1 MDNSKA
7 DLFERRP
14 WLKYYDIGVPYEV
27 NYPRY
32 YAPDI
37 LRTTANNHPTKA
49 AMWFYGTSTTFWELY
64 LKVNRFANAL
74 IKLGVKRGDRVGLL
88 LPNCPQFVISF
99 WALLSAGAIVTNMNP
114 MYTADELKDMAE
126 TTDMTALITFDGV
139 LPNVFPLTDQFP
151 IPLVI
156 VTKITDF
163 VEGAPVS
170 TSEGLGLREGWYH
183 FSEVLESMTN
193 DVRPR
198 LGITGDDP
206 AVIQFTGG
214 TTGVPKGA
222 TLSHS
227 NLVAGIH
234 ECAMWGDCLMKDI
247 AIERRTA
254 FCVLPYFHIYGEIC
268 QMGWSIFRAATQIL
282 LPRFELA
289 EVFDVLS
296 KFEDITYFAAVPT
309 MLTAIA
315 NDPRAKEIDFGRRC
329 TFVCNGGGPCPEST
343 IEKMLDLNVFYSEGW
358 GMSETTSLGISN
370 PVLGRVK
377 PLSIGLPVIECDVRI
392 MDPDT
397 GEEVEQGQIGELV
410 VKSPY
415 VMMGYWNN
423 PEETAKQLKDG
434 WLHTGDLAY
443 MDEEYYVFIVD
454 RTKDMIIAGG
464 YNIFPAEV
472 DGVIFGYP
480 KVADVMCVGIPH
492 EYRGET
498 LKAFIVPK
506 AGETITAEEITEF
519 CRTKL
524 AAYKIPK
531 EVEFRTELPR
541 SSVGKALRRILRE
554 EEIAKQNANK

>member
-1 MDNSKA
+1 LSTN
-7 DLFERRP
+7 DLLERRP
-14 WLKYYDIGVPYEV
+14 WLKYYDVGVPYTV
-27 NYPRY
+27 NFPRY
-32 YAPDI
+32 PAQDI
-37 LRTTANNHPTKA
+37 LRATANNHPKKD
-49 AMWFYGTSTTFWELY
+49 AMWFYGTTTTFWELY

-74 IKLGVKRGDRVGLL
+74 IELGVQKGDRIGLL

-99 WALLSAGAIVTNMNP
+99 WALLSVGAIVTNMNP
-114 MYTADELKDMAE
+114 MYTTEELKNMAE
-126 TTDMTALITFDGV
+126 ITGMKGLITFDGV
-139 LPNVFPLTDQFP
+139 LPNVIPLTDQVD

-156 VTKITDF
+156 VTKLTDF
-163 VEGAPVS
+163 VDGVP
-170 TSEGLGLREGWYH
+170 TSSHESLGLKEGWHHY
-183 FSEVLESMTN
+183 SEVLDACTN

-198 LGITGDDP
+198 LGITHTDP

-214 TTGVPKGA
+214 TPGVPKGA
-222 TLSHS
+222 TLSHA

-234 ECAMWGDCLMKDI
+234 ECAMWGDCLINDI

-268 QMGWSIFRAATQIL
+268 QMSWSIFRAATQIL
-282 LPRFELA
+282 LPRFELN
-289 EVFDVLS
+289 EVFETLA

-329 TFVCNGGGPCPEST
+329 TFVCNGGGPCPIST

-377 PLSIGLPVIECDVRI
+377 PLSIGLPVIDCDVRI
-392 MDPDT
+392 VDPDT
-397 GEEVEQGQIGELV
+397 GEDVPQGQTGELV

-423 PEETAKQLKDG
+423 PEETARQLKDG

-464 YNIFPAEV
+464 YNIYPAEI
-472 DGVIFGYP
+472 DGVIFGHP
-480 KVADVMCVGIPH
+480 KVQDVMCVGIPH
-492 EYRGET
+492 DYRGET

-506 AGETITAEEITEF
+506 PGETITEEEIISF
-519 CRTKL
+519 CRQKL
-524 AAYKIPK
+524 AAYKVPK
-531 EVEFRTELPR
+531 LVEFRSELPR

-554 EEIAKQNANK
+554 EEIAKQQSK

>member
-1 MDNSKA
+1 MFTS
-7 DLFERRP
+7 DLLERRP
-14 WLKYYDIGVPYEV
+14 WLKYYDIGVPYTL
-27 NYPRY
+27 NFPRY
-32 YAPDI
+32 PAPDI
-37 LRTTANNHPTKA
+37 LRATANNHPTKN

-74 IKLGVKRGDRVGLL
+74 IELGVKKGDRVGLL

-99 WALLSAGAIVTNMNP
+99 WALLSVGAIVTNMNP
-114 MYTADELKDMAE
+114 MYTTEELKNMVE
-126 TTDMTALITFDGV
+126 ITGMKGLITFDGV
-139 LPNVFPLTDQFP
+139 LPNVIPLTDQVE

-156 VTKITDF
+156 VTKLTDF
-163 VEGAPVS
+163 VEGVPTS
-170 TSEGLGLREGWYH
+170 TPEILGLKDGWRH
-183 FSEVLESMTN
+183 FSQVLDNCTN

-198 LGITGDDP
+198 LGLSHTDP

-222 TLSHS
+222 TLSHA

-234 ECAMWGDCLMKDI
+234 ECAMWGDCLIGDI

-282 LPRFELA
+282 LPRFELT
-289 EVFDVLS
+289 EVFDTLA

-329 TFVCNGGGPCPEST
+329 TFVCNGGGPCPLST

-370 PVLGRVK
+370 PVLGKVK
-377 PLSIGLPVIECDVRI
+377 PLSIGLPVIDCDVRI
-392 MDPDT
+392 VDPDT
-397 GEEVEQGQIGELV
+397 GEDVPQGQTGELV

-480 KVADVMCVGIPH
+480 KVADVMCVGIPDD
-492 EYRGET
+492 YRGET
-498 LKAFIVPK
+498 LKAYIVPK
-506 AGETITAEEITEF
+506 PGETITEEEIITF
-519 CRTKL
+519 CRQKL
-524 AAYKIPK
+524 AAYKVPK
-531 EVEFRTELPR
+531 MVEFRTELPR

-554 EEIAKQNANK
+554 EEIAKKQSK

>member
-1 MDNSKA
+1 MSTSE
-7 DLFERRP
+7 LLQRRP
-14 WLKYYDIGVPYEV
+14 WLKYYDIGVPYTV
-27 NYPRY
+27 NFPRY

-37 LRTTANNHPTKA
+37 LRATANNHPTKD
-49 AMWFYGTSTTFWELY
+49 AMWFYGTTTTFWELY

-74 IKLGVKRGDRVGLL
+74 IELGIKKGDRVGLL

-99 WALLSAGAIVTNMNP
+99 WALLSVGAIVTNMNP
-114 MYTADELKDMAE
+114 MYTTEELKNMAE
-126 TTDMTALITFDGV
+126 ITGMKALIAFDGV
-139 LPNVFPLTDQFP
+139 LPNVIPLTNQVT

-156 VTKITDF
+156 VTRITDF
-163 VEGAPVS
+163 VDGVPTS
-170 TSEGLGLREGWYH
+170 THESLGLKEGWHH
-183 FSEVLESMTN
+183 FSQVLDASTN

-198 LGITGDDP
+198 LGLTGQDP

-234 ECAMWGDCLMKDI
+234 ECAMWGDCLMNDI

-282 LPRFELA
+282 LPRFELN
-289 EVFDVLS
+289 EVFDTLA
-296 KFEDITYFAAVPT
+296 KFEDISYFAAVPT

-315 NDPRAKEIDFGRRC
+315 NDPRAREIDFGRRC
-329 TFVCNGGGPCPEST
+329 TFVCNGGGPCPLST

-392 MDPDT
+392 VDPET
-397 GEEVEQGQIGELV
+397 GEDVPQGQTGELV

-423 PEETAKQLKDG
+423 PEETARQLKDG

-464 YNIFPAEV
+464 YNIFPAEI
-472 DGVIFGYP
+472 DGVIFGHP
-480 KVADVMCVGIPH
+480 KVADVMCVGIPD

-506 AGETITAEEITEF
+506 PGETITEEEIITF
-519 CRTKL
+519 CRQKL
-524 AAYKIPK
+524 AAYKVPK
-531 EVEFRTELPR
+531 SVEFRSELPR

-554 EEIAKQNANK
+554 EEITKMKSK

>member
-1 MDNSKA
+1 M
-7 DLFERRP
+7 FENRP
-14 WLKYYDIGVPYEV
+14 WVKYYDIDVPNEV
-27 NYPRY
+27 NFPRY

-37 LRTTANNHPTKA
+37 LRITANNHPKKNA
-49 AMWFYGTSTTFWELY
+49 LWFYGTTTTFWELY

-74 IKLGVKRGDRVGLL
+74 IELGVKKGDRIGLL

-99 WALLSAGAIVTNMNP
+99 WAVLSVGGIVTNMNP
-114 MYTADELKDMAE
+114 MYTTDELKHMVDI
-126 TTDMTALITFDGV
+126 TGLKGLITFDGT
-139 LPNVFPLTDQFP
+139 LPNVIPLTDQVE

-156 VTKITDF
+156 VTKVSDF
-163 VEGAPVS
+163 MDGMPIS
-170 TSEGLGLREGWYH
+170 TPESLGLKESWHH
-183 FSEVLESMTN
+183 FSQVLDASIN

-198 LGITGDDP
+198 LGITAEDP

-222 TLSHS
+222 TLSHA

-234 ECAMWGDCLMKDI
+234 ECAMWGDGLMKDI
-247 AIERRTA
+247 AIERRHS

-282 LPRFELA
+282 MPRFELE
-289 EVFDVLS
+289 EVFDVIS
-296 KFEDITYFAAVPT
+296 KFEDVTYFAAVPT

-315 NDPRAKEIDFGRRC
+315 NHPRAKEIDFGRRC
-329 TFVCNGGGPCPEST
+329 TFVANGGGPCPLST

-358 GMSETTSLGISN
+358 GMSETTSLGVSN

-377 PLSIGLPVIECDVRI
+377 PLSIGLPVIGVDVKI
-392 MDPDT
+392 INPDT
-397 GEEVEQGQIGELV
+397 GEEVPQGETGELI

-434 WLHTGDLAY
+434 WLHTGDMAY
-443 MDEEYYVFIVD
+443 MDEEYYIFIVD

-464 YNIFPAEV
+464 YNIYPAEI
-472 DGVIFGYP
+472 DGVIFGFS
-480 KVADVMCVGIPH
+480 KVADVMCVGIPDD
-492 EYRGET
+492 YRGET

-506 AGETITAEEITEF
+506 PGETITEEEVIAF
-519 CRTKL
+519 CRQKL
-524 AAYKIPK
+524 AAYKVPK
-531 EVEFRTELPR
+531 SVEFRTELPR
-541 SSVGKALRRILRE
+541 STVGKAFRRILRE
-554 EEIAKQNANK
+554 EEIAKKSK